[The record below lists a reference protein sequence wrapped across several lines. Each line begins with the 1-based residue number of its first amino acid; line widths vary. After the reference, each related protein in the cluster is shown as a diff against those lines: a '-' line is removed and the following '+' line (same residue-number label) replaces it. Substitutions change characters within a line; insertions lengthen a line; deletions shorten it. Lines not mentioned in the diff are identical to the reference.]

1 MEQYSQYLMWVRSKD
16 TIIKSSYNHSSW
28 EEQAFA
34 EDARGPLGGFVWPPK
49 SYSCSF
55 CRREFR
61 SAQALGGHMN
71 VHRRER
77 AKLKQS
83 LINGS
88 QQNPNN
94 NNKSLL
100 LEYANSSFSFPS
112 PDSPSGVSSIPLLG
126 SLETSTILRSNSD
139 AMSCVCDEVLVLE
152 SVETNLYV
160 GDGGEEVTM
169 NCKRQKTMVSPMIN
183 EASMEDHLDLE
194 LRLAR

>member
-1 MEQYSQYLMWVRSKD
+1 MEQYSQYLMWVKSKNS
-16 TIIKSSYNHSSW
+16 ILKNSFSHSW

-34 EDARGPLGGFVWPPK
+34 EDARGPLGGFVWPPR

-83 LINGS
+83 LNGT
-88 QQNPNN
+88 QQNPNSQQGFS
-94 NNKSLL
+94 KSLL
-100 LEYANSSFSFPS
+100 ESSNPSFFPS
-112 PDSPSGVSSIPLLG
+112 PVSSSMVSSIPILCQENTTVG
-126 SLETSTILRSNSD
+126 SPSD
-139 AMSCVCDEVLVLE
+139 AKSCVCDEVLVLGP
-152 SVETNLYV
+152 VETNLYL
-160 GDGGEEVTM
+160 GFDGCDVEVM
-169 NCKRQKTMVSPMIN
+169 NCKRQKTVVSPLFMG
-183 EASMEDHLDLE
+183 SMEDQVDLE